1 MGCRTCIPNKNEIKI
16 VTSNKKPT
24 EIKTELDLIDKIIE
38 KRNQTLINQTN
49 LTLDINLSED
59 IFKNEFFEDIN
70 NEKKLCHYLDI
81 QKTSNNK
88 EYESILFLYFNI
100 LSPENKEKYS
110 NITFPSNID
119 QYINLSESIKNGN
132 FNQDN
137 YLTEIDI
144 RKLLIEKKI
153 ITIYPKL
160 SKMVDEEKHSQNSNK
175 TNELKLEI

>member
-110 NITFPSNID
+110 NITFPSILINI
-119 QYINLSESIKNGN
+119 
-132 FNQDN
+132 
-137 YLTEIDI
+137 
-144 RKLLIEKKI
+144 
-153 ITIYPKL
+153 
-160 SKMVDEEKHSQNSNK
+160 
-175 TNELKLEI
+175 